1 MHQSQQNW
9 RQVTPLPL
17 IAALIVMLVMIS
29 GIGTPPANAQTFLK
43 FTSEP
48 GDYIGLGQTQLFTPA
63 DSGFSSMISSDNRE
77 IAINVLPSSSFWYLN
92 MAAPV
97 GTQLLPGIYEGAT
110 RWPFQA
116 PPTPGLDFSGDG
128 RGCNTSTGR
137 FQVLEAVYGPFGYV
151 ERFHATFE
159 QHCEGATPALFGEV
173 QIVNPPPP
181 PPLTIDLT
189 VDRKGKVQR
198 ASGSVTVG
206 GTIQCSQAA
215 TVQLSGT
222 VSQRASRLVL
232 VTGSFNTS
240 VQCSSTPTPWT
251 ARVAPQGTPFNPG
264 AAQVDLTASA
274 IDPNFGVPVTTQNSG
289 LIRVEGGGK
298 R

>member
-1 MHQSQQNW
+1 MHLIRMRWHQL
-9 RQVTPLPL
+9 TPLH
-17 IAALIVMLVMIS
+17 LIVSLAVTLAAIVGMGAHS
-29 GIGTPPANAQTFLK
+29 ANAQTFLK

-48 GDYIGLGQTQLFTPA
+48 GDYIGGGQTLTFTPT
-63 DSGFSSMISSDNRE
+63 DTGFNSMISTDNRE
-77 IAINVLPSSSFWYLN
+77 IAIHLSPSSSFWSLHL
-92 MAAPV
+92 AAPA
-97 GTQLLPGIYEGAT
+97 GTKLLPGIYDGAT

-128 RGCNTSTGR
+128 RGCNTLTGR
-137 FQVLEAVYGPFGYV
+137 FEVLEAVYAPFGYV
-151 ERFHATFE
+151 ERFHAKFE
-159 QHCEGATPALFGEV
+159 QHCEGGTPALFGEV

-189 VDRKGKVQR
+189 IDRKGKVQR
-198 ASGSVTVG
+198 ASGSAIVG

-232 VTGSFNTS
+232 VAGSFNTS
-240 VQCSSTPTPWT
+240 VQCSSTPTTWT
-251 ARVAPQGTPFNPG
+251 ARVAAQGTPFNPG
-264 AAQVDLTASA
+264 PAQVDLTASA
-274 IDPNFGVPVTTQNSG
+274 MDPSFGVPVTIQSSA
-289 LIRVEGGGK
+289 LIRLEGGGK

>member
-1 MHQSQQNW
+1 MHLIRDKWS
-9 RQVTPLPL
+9 PLVQFPPIL
-17 IAALIVMLVMIS
+17 LLLVVLTASMGGWIATAD
-29 GIGTPPANAQTFLK
+29 AQTFLK

-48 GDYIGLGQTQLFTPA
+48 GDYIGGGQTLTFTPA
-63 DSGFSSMISSDNRE
+63 DTGFNSMISTDNRE
-77 IAINVLPSSSFWYLN
+77 IAIHLSPSSSFWSLHL
-92 MAAPV
+92 AAPA
-97 GTQLLPGIYEGAT
+97 GTKLVPGVYEGAT

-128 RGCNTSTGR
+128 RGCNTLTGK
-137 FQVLEAVYGPFGYV
+137 FEVLEAKYAPFGYV

-159 QHCEGATPALFGEV
+159 QHCEGGTPALFGEV

-198 ASGSVTVG
+198 ASGSVTIG

-222 VSQRASRLVL
+222 VSQRASRFVL
-232 VTGSFNTS
+232 ITGSFNTS
-240 VQCSSTPTPWT
+240 VQCSSTPTTWT
-251 ARVAPQGTPFNPG
+251 ARVAAQGAPFNAG
-264 AAQVDLTASA
+264 AAQVDTTASA
-274 IDPNFGVPVTTQNSG
+274 IDPNFGVPVTIQSSA
-289 LIRVEGGGK
+289 LIRLEGGK